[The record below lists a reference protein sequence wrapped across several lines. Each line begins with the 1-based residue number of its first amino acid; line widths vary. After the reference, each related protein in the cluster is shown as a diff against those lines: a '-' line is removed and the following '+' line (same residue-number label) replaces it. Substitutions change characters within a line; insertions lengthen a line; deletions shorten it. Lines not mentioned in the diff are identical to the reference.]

1 MVFGKVKI
9 FDNAVDE
16 NKLDTTAARV
26 IQLKAGEKFEVK
38 DADGFTLLS
47 ADNDTSKVAV
57 KGNIIRV

>member
-16 NKLDTTAARV
+16 NKLDTTAAKV

-38 DADGFTLLS
+38 DTDGFTLLRV
-47 ADNDTSKVAV
+47 DNDTKKVAI
-57 KGNIIRV
+57 KGNLDKI